1 MTDKKCGTCKS
12 FMLDPSRPY
21 SGACNRYDASTRS
34 GWFENGLD
42 SDRYFRVRA
51 DGEPMTDLCWHERT
65 ESLDQPE
72 IVRCRDCWN
81 FNDDY
86 EPAECRMT
94 GLDVAGYDFCSQ
106 GERREP

>member
-1 MTDKKCGTCKS
+1 MRDYIEDQNG
-12 FMLDPSRPY
+12 Y
-21 SGACNRYDASTRS
+21 VGGACRVSLFGGKYRYVLCADTCS
-34 GWFENGLD
+34 EPLD
-42 SDRYFRVRA
+42 LY
-51 DGEPMTDLCWHERT
+51 EERT
-65 ESLDQPE
+65 DSSDQPE